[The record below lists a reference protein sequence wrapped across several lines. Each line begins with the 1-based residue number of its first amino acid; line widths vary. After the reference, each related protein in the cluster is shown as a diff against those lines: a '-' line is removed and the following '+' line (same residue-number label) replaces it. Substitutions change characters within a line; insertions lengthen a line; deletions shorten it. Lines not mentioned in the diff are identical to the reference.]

1 MRTMVV
7 GLACWTLLAATPVS
21 ADPPY
26 EKARIPHRDR
36 SGRATIVEI
45 DPDVPG
51 ARNFVRAEE
60 RPAPGRG
67 ELDLPTPTLVAT
79 PSVAPTPAGRY

>member
-1 MRTMVV
+1 MRTIVV
-7 GLACWTLLAATPVS
+7 GLAWWTLLAATPVS
-21 ADPPY
+21 ADPTY

-45 DPDVPG
+45 HPDVPG
-51 ARNFVRAEE
+51 ARDFVRAAE

-67 ELDLPTPTLVAT
+67 ELDVPTPTPAAT
-79 PSVAPTPAGRY
+79 ASVEPSPARRY

>member
-7 GLACWTLLAATPVS
+7 GLACWTLLATVPVS

-26 EKARIPHRDR
+26 EKTRIPHRDG
-36 SGRATIVEI
+36 SGRATLVEI
-45 DPDVPG
+45 DPEVPG
-51 ARNFVRAEE
+51 ARDFVRAEE

-67 ELDLPTPTLVAT
+67 ELDLPTPTPVAT
-79 PSVAPTPAGRY
+79 ASVAPSPARRY